1 MAAPDQSGV
10 FGGLDPTEYNASD
23 PLVLFIIQV
32 VIIVVTCRLL
42 HYPLSLIRQPRVIA
56 EVIGGVLLGPSVMG
70 HIPNFNAT
78 IFPSASMPM
87 LTLVANIGLV
97 FFLFLVGLE
106 LDISLVVKNLR
117 VAGSVAIAGMALPF
131 GFGVAVSYGL
141 YRTYH
146 LDDNE
151 SSPMSFGL
159 YALFIGVAMAITA
172 FPVLARI
179 LTELKL
185 LSTNV
190 GTIVLSAGVSN
201 DIVGWVLLA
210 LTVALVNAS
219 SGIVALWV
227 FLVSCGWILFLMY
240 IVKPIF
246 RYAARR
252 SGSLD
257 TGPTQLMMI
266 FTFLLVLIS
275 AFFTSII
282 GVHPIFGGFLA
293 GMVIPHEKVFAVG
306 VTEKIEDIITL
317 LFLPLYFAL
326 SGLKTNLGLLDDGTT
341 WGYTIAIIVI
351 AMVTKIAGGALAAKA
366 NGLLW
371 RESFTVG
378 TLMSCKGL
386 VELIVLNVGLQA
398 GILSERVFT
407 MFVVMALACTFLTT
421 PLTAWLYPVWYQ
433 KKVALW
439 RRGEV
444 NWDDALVDHAPPAP
458 APAHAAR
465 PSAETVRSDGPAL
478 APLKILVMLTRLE
491 SIPGITAFLKV
502 LIAPSG
508 HTASEQSDAIHPS
521 RRLATEKTDSIGSV
535 QQSDALVIH
544 GLKLEELTDRTSAL
558 MRASSVEDEDSPL
571 SLRKD
576 PILQSFV
583 SVGKFWDRSR
593 ITGAKA
599 IIPDHEFAEYTANKA
614 TDLGSDMVVVPW
626 TMTSEADDEFV
637 TSRMVRIVKGLY
649 ESATCDVVVLL
660 DRGFDDAA
668 VEHVNEGD
676 NAANWMFAR
685 GGRGERHHVL
695 FAYSGSADDIAALR
709 FLKERVF
716 WNKNVTATIVY
727 RLNDADS
734 RDSLLSCTSA
744 YSERIVLESVDSTM
758 TDVSLHLLAKAK
770 DEIQSSSDLIVLG
783 RDAVGGALTG
793 SSSSSSS
800 SSTPGV
806 DTRQLGVLGELADR
820 LVASRVSGSIVV
832 YRAK

>member
-1 MAAPDQSGV
+1 MTASNQAGV
-10 FGGLDPTEYNASD
+10 FGGLNPTAYNASN
-23 PLVLFIIQV
+23 PLPLFIIQV
-32 VIIVVTCRLL
+32 VIIVVICRLL
-42 HYPLSLIRQPRVIA
+42 HYPLSLLRQPRVIA

-70 HIPNFNAT
+70 HIPNFNNT
-78 IFPSASMPM
+78 IFPSASMP
-87 LTLVANIGLV
+87 LITLVANIGLV

-106 LDISLVVKNLR
+106 VDISLVLKNLR
-117 VAGSVAIAGMALPF
+117 TAGSVALASMALPF
-131 GFGVAVSYGL
+131 GLGVAVSYGL

-146 LDDNE
+146 VADNVT
-151 SSPMSFGL
+151 SPVSFGL

-190 GTIVLSAGVSN
+190 GTVVLSAGVSN

-227 FLVSCGWILFLMY
+227 VLVSCGWIIFLLL

-257 TGPTQLMMI
+257 TGPTQFMMV
-266 FTFLLVLIS
+266 FTFVVVLVS

-293 GMVIPHEKVFAVG
+293 GIVVPHERVFAVG
-306 VTEKIEDIITL
+306 VTEKIEDIISL

-326 SGLKTNLGLLDDGTT
+326 SGLQTNLGLLDNGIT

-351 AMVTKIAGGALAAKA
+351 AMVTKITAGTLAAKV

-371 RESFTVG
+371 RESLTVG

-398 GILSERVFT
+398 GILSQRVFT

-421 PLTAWLYPVWYQ
+421 PLTTLLYPAWYQ

-439 RRGEV
+439 RRGDI
-444 NWDDALVDHAPPAP
+444 NWNDPFVDVPTVPYRADTR
-458 APAHAAR
+458 R
-465 PSAETVRSDGPAL
+465 PSAETVREDTAPL
-478 APLKILVMLTRLE
+478 APLKVLVMLTRLE
-491 SIPGITAFLKV
+491 SISGITVFLRL
-502 LIAPSG
+502 LIPNRGYTS
-508 HTASEQSDAIHPS
+508 SEQAQTIHPS
-521 RRLATEKTDSIGSV
+521 RRGASEKADSISIAR
-535 QQSDALVIH
+535 QSDALMIH

-558 MRASSVEDEDSPL
+558 MRASSIEDEDNPL

-599 IIPDHEFAEYTANKA
+599 IIPDHEFAEYTASKA
-614 TDLGSDMVVVPW
+614 ADLDSDMVVVPW
-626 TMTSEADDEFV
+626 TVTNAADSDFLTSK
-637 TSRMVRIVKGLY
+637 MVRIVKGLY

-668 VEHVNEGD
+668 VEHVNEGN
-676 NAANWMFAR
+676 NAANWMFTR
-685 GGRGERHHVL
+685 GGRGERHHIL
-695 FAYSGSADDIAALR
+695 FPFFGNKDDLEALK

-716 WNKNVTATIVY
+716 GNKDVTATIVHGSI
-727 RLNDADS
+727 DTDS
-734 RDSLLSCTSA
+734 HDSLLSITSA
-744 YSERIVLESVDSTM
+744 YSERILLESIDSNV
-758 TDVSLHLLAKAK
+758 TDLSQYLLRKAK
-770 DEIQSSSDLIVLG
+770 QEIQSSSDFIVLG
-783 RDAVGGALTG
+783 REAVGGARTQ
-793 SSSSSSS
+793 SSSSSSLPVVVE
-800 SSTPGV
+800 STPLNI
-806 DTRQLGVLGELADR
+806 LGDLADR
-820 LVASRVSGSIVV
+820 LVAGGVLGTIIV

>member
-1 MAAPDQSGV
+1 MTTSNQAGV
-10 FGGLDPTEYNASD
+10 FGGLNPTAYNASN
-23 PLVLFIIQV
+23 PLPLFIIQL
-32 VIIVVTCRLL
+32 VIIVVICRLL
-42 HYPLSLIRQPRVIA
+42 HYPLSLLRQPRVIA

-70 HIPNFNAT
+70 HIPNFNNT
-78 IFPSASMPM
+78 IFPSASMP
-87 LTLVANIGLV
+87 LITLVANIGLV

-106 LDISLVVKNLR
+106 VDISLVLKNLR
-117 VAGSVAIAGMALPF
+117 TAGSVALAGMALPF
-131 GFGVAVSYGL
+131 GLGVAVSYGL

-146 LDDNE
+146 VADNVAG
-151 SSPMSFGL
+151 PVSFGL

-190 GTIVLSAGVSN
+190 GTVVLSAGVSN

-227 FLVSCGWILFLMY
+227 VLVSCGWILFLLF

-257 TGPTQLMMI
+257 TGPTQFMMI
-266 FTFLLVLIS
+266 FTFVIVLVS

-293 GMVIPHEKVFAVG
+293 GMVVPHERVFAVG
-306 VTEKIEDIITL
+306 VTEKIEDIISL

-326 SGLKTNLGLLDDGTT
+326 SGLQTNLGLLDNGIT

-351 AMVTKIAGGALAAKA
+351 AMATKITGGTLAAKV

-371 RESFTVG
+371 RESLTVG

-398 GILSERVFT
+398 GILSQRVFT
-407 MFVVMALACTFLTT
+407 MFVVMALVCTFLTT
-421 PLTAWLYPVWYQ
+421 PLTTLLYPAWYQ

-439 RRGEV
+439 RRGEI
-444 NWDDALVDHAPPAP
+444 NWNDPFVDMPTVPNRADTR
-458 APAHAAR
+458 R
-465 PSAETVRSDGPAL
+465 PSAETVREDAAPVG
-478 APLKILVMLTRLE
+478 PLKVLVMLTRLE
-491 SIPGITAFLKV
+491 SITGITVFLRL
-502 LIAPSG
+502 LIPNRGYASG
-508 HTASEQSDAIHPS
+508 EQAQAIHPS
-521 RRLATEKTDSIGSV
+521 RRSASEKVDSISIAR
-535 QQSDALVIH
+535 QSDALMIH

-558 MRASSVEDEDSPL
+558 MRASSIEDEDSPL

-599 IIPDHEFAEYTANKA
+599 IIPDHEFAEYTASKA
-614 TDLGSDMVVVPW
+614 ADLDSDMVVVPW
-626 TMTSEADDEFV
+626 TVTNTADSDFLTSK
-637 TSRMVRIVKGLY
+637 MIRIVKGLY
-649 ESATCDVVVLL
+649 ESATCDVVVVL

-668 VEHVNEGD
+668 VERVNEGN
-676 NAANWMFAR
+676 NAANWMFTR
-685 GGRGERHHVL
+685 GGHGERHHIL
-695 FAYSGSADDIAALR
+695 FPFFGNKDDLEALK

-716 WNKNVTATIVY
+716 GNKDVTATIVHGSI
-727 RLNDADS
+727 DTDS
-734 RDSLLSCTSA
+734 HDSLLSFTSA
-744 YSERIVLESVDSTM
+744 YSERIVLESIDSNV
-758 TDVSLHLLAKAK
+758 TDVSQYLLRKAK
-770 DEIQSSSDLIVLG
+770 QEIQSSSDFIVLG
-783 RDAVGGALTG
+783 REAVGGARTQST
-793 SSSSSSS
+793 SSSSLPVVVE
-800 SSTPGV
+800 STP
-806 DTRQLGVLGELADR
+806 LNVLGDLADR
-820 LVASRVSGSIVV
+820 LVAGGVLGSIIV
-832 YRAK
+832 YWAK

>member
-1 MAAPDQSGV
+1 MTTSNQAGV
-10 FGGLDPTEYNASD
+10 FGGLNPTVYNPSN
-23 PLVLFIIQV
+23 PLPLFIIQL
-32 VIIVVTCRLL
+32 VIIVVICRLL
-42 HYPLSLIRQPRVIA
+42 HYPLSLLRQPRVIA

-70 HIPNFNAT
+70 HIPNFNST
-78 IFPSASMPM
+78 IFPPASMPM
-87 LTLVANIGLV
+87 ITLVANFGLV

-106 LDISLVVKNLR
+106 VDISLVLNNLR
-117 VAGSVAIAGMALPF
+117 TAGSVALAGMALPF
-131 GFGVAVSYGL
+131 GLGVAVSYGL
-141 YRTYH
+141 YHTYH
-146 LDDNE
+146 VAENMID
-151 SSPMSFGL
+151 PVSFGL

-190 GTIVLSAGVSN
+190 GTVVLSAGVSN

-227 FLVSCGWILFLMY
+227 VLVSCGWILFLLF

-246 RYAARR
+246 RYVARR

-257 TGPTQLMMI
+257 TGPTQFMMI
-266 FTFLLVLIS
+266 LTFIVVLVS

-293 GMVIPHEKVFAVG
+293 GIVVPHDRVFAVG
-306 VTEKIEDIITL
+306 VTEKIEDIISL

-326 SGLKTNLGLLDDGTT
+326 SGLQTNLGLLDNGTT
-341 WGYTIAIIVI
+341 WAYTIAIIVI
-351 AMVTKIAGGALAAKA
+351 AMATKVTGGTLAAKV

-371 RESFTVG
+371 RESLTVG

-398 GILSERVFT
+398 GILSQRVFT
-407 MFVVMALACTFLTT
+407 MFVVMALVCTFLTT
-421 PLTAWLYPVWYQ
+421 PLTTLLYPPWYQ

-439 RRGEV
+439 RRGDI
-444 NWDDALVDHAPPAP
+444 NWNDPFVDVPNVPHRADTR
-458 APAHAAR
+458 R
-465 PSAETVRSDGPAL
+465 PSSETVREDAAPR
-478 APLKILVMLTRLE
+478 APLKVLVMLTRLE
-491 SIPGITAFLKV
+491 SIAGITVFLR
-502 LIAPSG
+502 LLMPNTRYTS
-508 HTASEQSDAIHPS
+508 SEQAQAIHPS
-521 RRLATEKTDSIGSV
+521 RRSDSEKVDSMSIAH
-535 QQSDALVIH
+535 QSDAVMIH

-558 MRASSVEDEDSPL
+558 MRATSIEDEDSPL

-599 IIPDHEFAEYTANKA
+599 IIPDHEFAEYTASKA
-614 TDLGSDMVVVPW
+614 ADLNSDMVVVPW
-626 TMTSEADDEFV
+626 TVTNAADNDFLTSK
-637 TSRMVRIVKGLY
+637 MVRIVKGLY
-649 ESATCDVVVLL
+649 ESVTCDIVVAL
-660 DRGFDDAA
+660 DRGFEDAA
-668 VEHVNEGD
+668 VEHVNEGN

-685 GGRGERHHVL
+685 GGRGERHHIL
-695 FAYSGSADDIAALR
+695 FPFFGTKDDLEALK

-716 WNKNVTATIVY
+716 GNKDVTATIVHGSI
-727 RLNDADS
+727 DTDS
-734 RDSLLSCTSA
+734 HDRLLSFSSA
-744 YSERIVLESVDSTM
+744 YSERIVLESIDSDV
-758 TDVSLHLLAKAK
+758 TDVSQYLLAKAK
-770 DEIQSSSDLIVLG
+770 QEIRSSSDFIVLG
-783 RDAVGGALTG
+783 HEPIGGAWTQ
-793 SSSSSSS
+793 SSSSSSLPVVVE
-800 SSTPGV
+800 STP
-806 DTRQLGVLGELADR
+806 LNVLGDLADR
-820 LVASRVSGSIVV
+820 LVAGGVLGSIIV